1 MVFVSFDAVLGL
13 SGPMVSQELS
23 LRKKTYLLRLNRLIQ
38 TEVNLGEFESRLLK
52 PKEYCLL
59 LLKNSLKLREVCLNV
74 LFV

>member
-1 MVFVSFDAVLGL
+1 
-13 SGPMVSQELS
+13 MVSQELS

-59 LLKNSLKLREVCLNV
+59 LLKNSLKLREVCLIV

>member
-52 PKEYCLL
+52 PKEYCLP
-59 LLKNSLKLREVCLNV
+59 LLKNSLKLREVCLIV

>member
-59 LLKNSLKLREVCLNV
+59 LLKNSLKLREVCLIV